1 MGSVETGLRRSW
13 SPCRSTCILRY
24 RLSTSRGHATCRTR
38 IAHAVLLC
46 MLLHE
51 QVLYYT
57 IRADSSSDTIVCLL
71 HVRTPRDMP
80 DRTLMRARTFARTHA
95 SRLSCVNSTLII
107 HASFSLIAY
116 ARSPVT
122 SICVSTT
129 RRKVLQWARAR
140 ACVYVHSHSHSCERC
155 VHLYTSFRVARALSR
170 TRVLACYDAVCCMG
184 PHLGLRTCDDTALLR
199 AAQC

>member
-1 MGSVETGLRRSW
+1 MPHTHCACSSSLYASAWTI
-13 SPCRSTCILRY
+13 T
-24 RLSTSRGHATCRTR
+24 
-38 IAHAVLLC
+38 
-46 MLLHE
+46 LLHHSCW
-51 QVLYYT
+51 LC
-57 IRADSSSDTIVCLL
+57 SDTIVCLL

-199 AAQC
+199 AAQCWASASVSSSEEFASSLLE